1 VKSTAVYAR
10 ISLDRDG
17 DAEGVE
23 RQVADAQALAETR
36 GWTVAETFID
46 NDRSAYN
53 GKARPEWNR
62 LLGALRAGTVDTVI
76 AWSSD
81 RLYRRTR
88 DQLDLMEAV
97 RLAGGMIA
105 TCKDGDIDPASAE
118 GRMRMG
124 ILANVAE
131 FESARKAERVA
142 RAAEQR
148 AASGRPHGRPSF
160 GWKGDTAGE
169 WIVDHDAAM
178 LIREAAK
185 RVVIGESVGSI
196 VADWND
202 QGIRTPAGA
211 KDWSHQTLRKLL
223 RRPANAGLRV
233 HRDRIAGPATWPAI
247 LDVET
252 WEAVVSR
259 LDGRGQRRPRR
270 YLLTGVVVCGA
281 DGARMVGHAAKM
293 AGYECVKCARRI
305 TSERLDDVVT
315 ETVLAKLST
324 PRLVERLARARSDVK
339 EADALRD
346 LGQADARL
354 SEIATE
360 YGRGD
365 LELMEYRAAR
375 AAAQERR
382 SEAERR
388 LSSRRGSRVLSD
400 ALTVAEDSR
409 AVWERQAIPWRR
421 ELIRAVVDRIEIG
434 GSTKPAWEPERVQ
447 LVWRT
452 G

>member
-1 VKSTAVYAR
+1 MTAAAIYAR
-10 ISLDRDG
+10 ISLDREG

-23 RQVADAQALAETR
+23 RQVADARTLAEAR

-46 NDRSAYN
+46 NDCSAYN
-53 GKARPEWNR
+53 GRARPEWNR
-62 LLGALRAGTVDTVI
+62 LLRAIDAGTVDTVL
-76 AWSSD
+76 AWAND

-97 RLAGGMIA
+97 RLVGGVIA
-105 TCKDGDIDPASAE
+105 TVKDGDIDPASAE

-160 GWKGDTAGE
+160 GWKLEAGE
-169 WIVDHDAAM
+169 WVVDHDAAM

-185 RVVIGESVGSI
+185 RVLIGESAASI

-202 QGIRTPAGA
+202 QGIPTAAGA
-211 KDWSHQTLRKLL
+211 KAWRHQTLRQLL
-223 RRPANAGLRV
+223 RRPANAGLRI
-233 HRDRIAGPATWPAI
+233 HHGRIAGPATWPEI

-259 LDGRGQRRPRR
+259 LSGRGQRRPRR
-270 YLLTGVVVCGA
+270 YLLTGVAVCGK
-281 DGARMVGHAAKM
+281 DGERMVGHKANFAS
-293 AGYECVKCARRI
+293 YECVKCSRMI
-305 TSERLDDVVT
+305 TSDRLDAFVT
-315 ETVLAKLST
+315 ETVLEKLST

-346 LGQADARL
+346 LDQADARL
-354 SEIATE
+354 AEIATE

-365 LELMEYRAAR
+365 FDLAEYRAAR

-382 SEAERR
+382 NEAERR

-400 ALTVAEDSR
+400 ALTVAEDIR
-409 AVWERQAIPWRR
+409 EVWERQAVPWRR

-434 GSTKPAWEPERVQ
+434 ASTRPAWEPERVK
-447 LVWRT
+447 LTWRS
-452 G
+452 